1 VDAHRKYSRKHSVV
15 AMQEYL
21 RVDFQRKSLLLC
33 GFHIR
38 FESKQDYLPS
48 GKNLC
53 HLVIDF
59 LNTNTIRFTKLK
71 ISTP

>member
-1 VDAHRKYSRKHSVV
+1 MDAHRKYSRRKHSVV

-38 FESKQDYLPS
+38 FESKQDLPRPIAMLLP
-48 GKNLC
+48 KPRND
-53 HLVIDF
+53 IA
-59 LNTNTIRFTKLK
+59 
-71 ISTP
+71 